1 MNLSKQVTA
10 RRGLELHI
18 SPNTDSASRF
28 STLKTVPCL
37 GAVKLLNDQGRTPSV
52 SAGKEVTMV
61 SDSPKKRLER
71 TWDELVAEATAETD
85 PEKFATMLEEI
96 FAALE
101 ERERTLSLRQNPA
114 G

>member
-1 MNLSKQVTA
+1 
-10 RRGLELHI
+10 
-18 SPNTDSASRF
+18 
-28 STLKTVPCL
+28 
-37 GAVKLLNDQGRTPSV
+37 
-52 SAGKEVTMV
+52 MV